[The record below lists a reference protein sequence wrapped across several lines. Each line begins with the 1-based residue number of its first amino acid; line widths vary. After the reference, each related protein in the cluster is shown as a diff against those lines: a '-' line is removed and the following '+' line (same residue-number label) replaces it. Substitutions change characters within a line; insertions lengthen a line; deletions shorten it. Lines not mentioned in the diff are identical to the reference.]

1 MSLRIRPSA
10 LDNGAWLQL
19 RESWATR
26 WDSLAVHARARR
38 YERADLAACCLFI
51 GHPRSGHSAVG
62 SVLDAHPDALV
73 AHRLDA
79 MRYIERG
86 YSPAM
91 LTGMITGNVRRFTR
105 GGRRLTGYSY
115 AMPGSWQGRTRNLR
129 VIGDQEGR
137 LTALRLARNPAA
149 LDAFER
155 RWGVPVRLVHV
166 TRNPYDNITTWALRR
181 MSDLESTTAAYFAIC
196 REVASIAERRGGAG
210 VLHVRHEEFLAR
222 PRELTAELCEF
233 VGLQADREHLDQAVG
248 LLYPTPHRSRHAQQ
262 WPPHLIAR
270 VAREAKAFAFL
281 DGYHWDN

>member
-1 MSLRIRPSA
+1 MSVRIHLSA
-10 LDNGAWLQL
+10 LDNGPWLQL

-26 WDSLAVHARARR
+26 WDSVAVRARARR
-38 YERADLAACCLFI
+38 HEGAGPAACCLFI

-79 MRYIERG
+79 VRYIGRG

-91 LTGMITGNVRRFTR
+91 LTGMIAGNVRRFTR

-115 AMPGSWQGRTRNLR
+115 AIPGSWQGRVRELR

-137 LTALRLARNPAA
+137 LTALRLARDPTA

-155 RWGVPVRLVHV
+155 RWGMPVKLLHV

-181 MSDLESTTAAYFAIC
+181 MSDLEATIEAYFGIC
-196 REVASIAERRGGAG
+196 REVASVAEHRGGEG
-210 VLHVRHEEFLAR
+210 IRQVRHEDFLAR
-222 PRELTAELCEF
+222 PRELTTELCGF
-233 VGLQADREHLDQAVG
+233 LGLETEREHLDQAAA
-248 LLYPTPHRSRHAQQ
+248 LLYPTPHRSRHAQR
-262 WPPHLIAR
+262 WPPHLIER
-270 VAREAKAFAFL
+270 VAREMKAFSFL